1 MRRRRLPAPA
11 RPRTTNL
18 EERLFCVL
26 CHLLLVPR
34 RTASRVMNASF
45 RAGAKLTVKA
55 RQAVRAADLV
65 PLIGERRYLTAGH
78 RTRSQ

>member
-1 MRRRRLPAPA
+1 
-11 RPRTTNL
+11 
-18 EERLFCVL
+18 
-26 CHLLLVPR
+26 
-34 RTASRVMNASF
+34 MNASF